1 MVQTKVTQKALLCDS
16 RANKRRVV
24 AIGQQPHGN
33 DQRGGIDSPVVLM
46 GLEKR
51 LISWGLGTLTYHF
64 WRSRPVLL
72 CSTESRHI
80 GVGVWKAAL
89 VESSDNPTTSKQ
101 SSGFLRGRGPLLKYL
116 TRLT

>member
-46 GLEKR
+46 GLENR
-51 LISWGLGTLTYHF
+51 LDILGT
-64 WRSRPVLL
+64 WDADIPLL
-72 CSTESRHI
+72 EESACPPLLDQKPSY
-80 GVGVWKAAL
+80 WSWSM
-89 VESSDNPTTSKQ
+89 ESSVDRK
-101 SSGFLRGRGPLLKYL
+101 FR
-116 TRLT
+116 